1 MIPGF
6 SASGRSGK
14 VFSGAAAPCM
24 DEKLLIFFYVF
35 IRCNG
40 RNVSAA
46 KFSLLEMVRLGY
58 Y

>member
-24 DEKLLIFFYVF
+24 DERLLIFFYAF
-35 IRCNG
+35 IRFNG

-46 KFSLLEMVRLGY
+46 KFSLVR
-58 Y
+58 